1 VAKVW
6 QNRYVAASPDEQI
19 ARVAYDAYHAAL
31 EGAPPG
37 WEELDVRERLAWR
50 AAVAA
55 ATDLGDQTVAQN
67 GPLQSLVVEV
77 GDQTRA
83 FSNEFTAGRQGSLR
97 ITDEHASG
105 QHALFQFAHG
115 HWYVEDLNSTN
126 GTYLNGRRCFAA
138 QRLRKGDKVRIGHTT
153 LIVVSA

>member
-1 VAKVW
+1 MAGSADD
-6 QNRYVAASPDEQI
+6 NF
-19 ARVAYDAYHAAL
+19 ARVAYDAYRTAL
-31 EGAPPG
+31 DEAPPG
-37 WEELDVRERLAWR
+37 WETLDTRERLAWR

-55 ATDLGDQTVAQN
+55 VTDIGDATVAQS
-67 GPLQSLVVEV
+67 GPVQSLVLEV
-77 GDQTRA
+77 GDETRV

-97 ITDEHASG
+97 LNDEHASS

-115 HWYVEDLNSTN
+115 HWYVEDLSSTN

-153 LIVVSA
+153 ITVVSA